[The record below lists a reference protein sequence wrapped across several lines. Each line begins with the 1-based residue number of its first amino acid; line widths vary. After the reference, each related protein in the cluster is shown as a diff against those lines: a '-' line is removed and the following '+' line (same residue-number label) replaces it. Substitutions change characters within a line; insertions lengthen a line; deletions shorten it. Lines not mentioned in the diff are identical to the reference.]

1 MAHTSYLLLPDCL
14 EGTYHTFS
22 RNESDWTRK
31 KTSHN
36 FYPIKIE
43 TLSRPLSNVSCHV
56 PVPAVAMRESVPCA
70 FVVSSRVPCCV
81 CVCCEKTAQDN
92 RLLVLFL
99 LCQVVANRIFLV
111 SLLCPVCLLCDV
123 SVVVSYRCDNIWAK
137 NNYNNKY
144 NKIMIEV
151 NGKTC

>member
-1 MAHTSYLLLPDCL
+1 MAHTTRLPWRHLSHLFPKRIRLNKQKNLTQLLPNKN
-14 EGTYHTFS
+14 
-22 RNESDWTRK
+22 RNVIT
-31 KTSHN
+31 
-36 FYPIKIE
+36 
-43 TLSRPLSNVSCHV
+43 TLVKCVVSCAC
-56 PVPAVAMRESVPCA
+56 PSSSNERECPMCIRCVLSCSVL
-70 FVVSSRVPCCV
+70 